1 MSVGNS
7 KKEKTGLLSFFF
19 TMLRIG
25 AIGFGGGSAL
35 IPVLYQE
42 CVKEKKYVNDEQFEE
57 MVMIANITPG
67 ALPVE
72 IVAGV
77 GHQRFGWKGA
87 VAAAYGMTL
96 PGVMVSV
103 LLLMCVGFLNENVLS
118 QFRYL
123 SVGISA
129 YIAIMLVQYILGTFK
144 KRGDSSEFQGKHIH
158 ANIVNLHSM
167 AMILI
172 VFVLTGEK
180 NIYRI
185 FDLSRTPF
193 FNLATIDI
201 FIIAFFL
208 IHANAYYIHPFRVT
222 CSFLIGVA
230 YVVLK
235 SPGIPVES
243 TTGLYIVYGLM
254 LFFSVFGLS
263 LPTEKKEEFRKDK
276 RKHPWYED
284 ICALFVIAGVITV
297 ISILLTGKSFH
308 FAVNSLLAS
317 NMSFGGGDAFIT
329 VADGMFVRTNIIQES
344 VFYEKLIPIVN
355 VNPGS
360 ILCKTLSCV
369 GFCIGKESPAG
380 IVGGIVLAC
389 LGMSVS
395 IAASCGIFSSLYM
408 IYEKFG
414 ELPTFIAIKNWI
426 RPIVAG
432 LMFTVIGT
440 LIYSV
445 KKIGGAETGGPLMI
459 VFAALF
465 ALGSVLLK
473 KGVSK
478 VVVTGLLG
486 VIAVVACNI
495 IC

>member
-1 MSVGNS
+1 MSVDKP
-7 KKEKTGLLSFFF
+7 KKEKSGLLSFFF
-19 TMLRIG
+19 SMLRIG

-77 GHQRFGWKGA
+77 GHHRFGWKGA
-87 VAAAYGMTL
+87 VVAAYGMVL
-96 PGVMVSV
+96 PGVLLSV
-103 LLLMCVGFLNENVLS
+103 LFLLCIGFLNETVLS

-129 YIAIMLVQYILGTFK
+129 YIAIMLVEYIRGTFK
-144 KRGDSSEFQGKHIH
+144 KRGDVSEFQGKHIH

-167 AMILI
+167 AMILV
-172 VFVLTGEK
+172 VFMLTGEK
-180 NIYRI
+180 NIYRL

-230 YVVLK
+230 YVVFK
-235 SPGIPVES
+235 SPGIPVNS
-243 TTGLYIVYGLM
+243 TIGMYIVYGLM
-254 LFFSVFGLS
+254 LFFSIFGLS
-263 LPTEKKEEFRKDK
+263 IPTKKKEEFLKEK
-276 RKHPWYED
+276 RKNPWYKD
-284 ICALFVIAGVITV
+284 INALFIIAGIVTV
-297 ISILLTGKSFH
+297 ISILFTRKSLH
-308 FAVNSLLAS
+308 FALNSLLAS
-317 NMSFGGGDAFIT
+317 NMSFGGGDAFVTI
-329 VADGMFVRTNIIQES
+329 ADGMFVRTDIIQES

-360 ILCKTLSCV
+360 ILCKTLSCI

-380 IVGGIVLAC
+380 IVGGIVLAI

-395 IAASCGIFSSLYM
+395 IAASCGIFSLLYM

-414 ELPTFIAIKNWI
+414 EIPTFVAIKNWI

-432 LMFTVIGT
+432 LMLTVIGT
-440 LIYSV
+440 LLYSV
-445 KKIGGAETGGPLMI
+445 KKIGGAQAGGSLMI
-459 VFAALF
+459 VFVVLF
-465 ALGSVLLK
+465 ALGSILMK
-473 KGVSK
+473 KRCSK
-478 VVVTGLLG
+478 VMVTGILALL
-486 VIAVVACNI
+486 AVVACNI
-495 IC
+495 LC